1 MPKLQAE
8 RAERIIVAVLENI
21 GNWQDRVL
29 EIADNAIPVTGN
41 KARALSLARDLEM
54 AKHSLRRLAG
64 LE

>member
-1 MPKLQAE
+1 MANLHGE

-21 GNWQDRVL
+21 SNWQERVL
-29 EIADNAIPVTGN
+29 EIEQSCPPGSKIH
-41 KARALSLARDLEM
+41 ALTLARDLEM